1 MSTLTALILAKNE
14 ERHISECVASVAFA
28 DEVLVIDDFSTDE
41 TVALAQASGAK
52 VITHALNGDWSQQ
65 RNFAV
70 SEATGDWILFVDA
83 DERISPPLAD
93 EIREVVH
100 SGDMKAYELFYKSA
114 EQGNANGEYDTDFF
128 KCIAWGNLAKTIQTY
143 TSKGLQIAIEGRVEN
158 RTYQA
163 NDGTNRYV
171 TEVVVEG
178 VHLIDFKKSETPKTE
193 EVVYHDDLPF

>member
-1 MSTLTALILAKNE
+1 MNKIILIGRMTKD
-14 ERHISECVASVAFA
+14 I
-28 DEVLVIDDFSTDE
+28 
-41 TVALAQASGAK
+41 
-52 VITHALNGDWSQQ
+52 
-65 RNFAV
+65 
-70 SEATGDWILFVDA
+70 
-83 DERISPPLAD
+83 
-93 EIREVVH
+93 EIRYTQNQKEAGNFDLAVNRN
-100 SGDMKAYELFYKSA
+100 YKNS
-114 EQGNANGEYDTDFF
+114 NGEYDTDFF

-143 TSKGLQIAIEGRVEN
+143 TSKGSQIAIEGRVEN